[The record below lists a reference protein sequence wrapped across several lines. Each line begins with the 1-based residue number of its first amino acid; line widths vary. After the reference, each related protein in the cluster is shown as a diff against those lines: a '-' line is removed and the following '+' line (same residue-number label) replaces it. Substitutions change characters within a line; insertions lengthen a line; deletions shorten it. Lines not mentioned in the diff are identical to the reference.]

1 MNEYVKMLPI
11 WDYKDVMQRMIMYV
25 YIIVE

>member
-1 MNEYVKMLPI
+1 MNEYEKMLPI